1 MKFDFLFKCTTSAVK
16 GPIAILDPAIE
27 NLPPRM
33 CVFETLHDKY
43 DARPML
49 VHHGVSLLLL
59 DYLLVTALF
68 LVTDVQ
74 DWMLV
79 KKFEGQVI
87 DVPPSQGEDV
97 SSLRSAASSLQLRKI
112 MLGEPLYPKQSSLS
126 SMSSLD
132 VTPPTP
138 TSSEQMAKIVYG
150 DPLYPTLSLRS
161 SSSDI
166 SSSESD
172 KEPDSVF
179 FSSSP
184 TGLPSPSGE
193 SIYPPSTAST
203 PPSHTYFDPS
213 FYNDH
218 DIPPVP
224 RIPAQ
229 YDTPGAGP
237 SRGSTSRPSSSH
249 STTSSMRQLRELPM
263 PPIPALVPRPR
274 STPPRSMTSPGT
286 SGERAAISPGHHSLP
301 TPQRLPEPSTSRPT
315 GRPRQLP
322 RLPSSSQ
329 SDGYNPHSQTTILG
343 RARSQSVRSS
353 KRSSQWPRTL
363 PAPPIG
369 SSTSGNDTQ
378 NHSPSRRALKEA
390 EDDLSS
396 WVHSLTHPR
405 EFPHVPLPQATF
417 DVPPPAYNSIN
428 FQTAVDLP
436 VTPSLPPPIP
446 QSLSLSPGA

>member
-1 MKFDFLFKCTTSAVK
+1 
-16 GPIAILDPAIE
+16 
-27 NLPPRM
+27 M

-43 DARPML
+43 DVRPML

-59 DYLLVTALF
+59 DYLLVTALL

-87 DVPPSQGEDV
+87 DILPLQGDDV
-97 SSLRSAASSLQLRKI
+97 SSLRPATSNLQLRKI
-112 MLGEPLYPKQSSLS
+112 MFGEPLYPKRSSLS
-126 SMSSLD
+126 SMSSTLD
-132 VTPPTP
+132 MTPPTP

-161 SSSDI
+161 SSPDL
-166 SSSESD
+166 SSSGSD
-172 KEPDSVF
+172 NEHDRMY
-179 FSSSP
+179 FSSSRTRP
-184 TGLPSPSGE
+184 PSPSAE
-193 SIYPPSTAST
+193 SIYYPSTVSIA
-203 PPSHTYFDPS
+203 PSHTYLDPS
-213 FYNDH
+213 FYSEHN
-218 DIPPVP
+218 IPPVP

-229 YDTPGAGP
+229 YGTPGAGP

-249 STTSSMRQLRELPM
+249 SSTSSTRRLRELPV

-286 SGERAAISPGHHSLP
+286 SGELAAISIGHHSLP
-301 TPQRLPEPSTSRPT
+301 APRRLPEPSTSRPT
-315 GRPRQLP
+315 GQPRQLP
-322 RLPSSSQ
+322 QPPSPSQ
-329 SDGYNPHSQTTILG
+329 SDGYNPHRQAPILG

-353 KRSSQWPRTL
+353 KRSSQYGPRTL

-390 EDDLSS
+390 EDEMSS
-396 WVHSLTHPR
+396 WLHSLTHPR
-405 EFPHVPLPQATF
+405 EFAQVPLPRATF

-436 VTPSLPPPIP
+436 NIPTSPPPIP
-446 QSLSLSPGA
+446 QSLSSGTGT